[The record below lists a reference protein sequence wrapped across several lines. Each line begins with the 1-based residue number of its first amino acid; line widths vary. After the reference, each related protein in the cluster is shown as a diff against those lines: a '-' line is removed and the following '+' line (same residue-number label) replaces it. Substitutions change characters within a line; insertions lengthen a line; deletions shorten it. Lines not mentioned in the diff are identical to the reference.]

1 MNSLVEGVGAGAP
14 PGEEDGKTDSL
25 EDLGSDSDA
34 DGVKGTLLSDGLDE
48 DL

>member
-1 MNSLVEGVGAGAP
+1 MIKNGKPEGVRV
-14 PGEEDGKTDSL
+14 EEDGKTDSL